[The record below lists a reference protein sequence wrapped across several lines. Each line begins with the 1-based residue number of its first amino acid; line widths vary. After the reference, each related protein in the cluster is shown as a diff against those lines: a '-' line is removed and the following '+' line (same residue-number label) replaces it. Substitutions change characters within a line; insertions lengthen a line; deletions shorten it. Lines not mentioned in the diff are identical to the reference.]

1 MSRTGFLW
9 VCEFDDFLFD
19 FPLIFSLIFIF
30 SPFMMRMMVHIF
42 PVNRV
47 LINAKKM
54 AEAVLL
60 VRMWGMA
67 VKNEKLVDYDF

>member
-1 MSRTGFLW
+1 
-9 VCEFDDFLFD
+9 
-19 FPLIFSLIFIF
+19 
-30 SPFMMRMMVHIF
+30 MMRMMVHIF